1 MATVDPHEIN
11 TFQSMKN
18 EWWDEK
24 GPLKGLHELNPP
36 RLEFILAQ
44 MERPLIGLKIL
55 DLGCGGGIL
64 SEPLARLGT
73 HVTGI
78 DASEGAI
85 DAATAH
91 AKSMGLDIDYR
102 CMDAQD
108 LLKEG
113 HLFDVVVS
121 MEVIEHVA
129 DVSEFITLCTSLL
142 KPGGDLFLS
151 TLNKTCKSW
160 ALGIIVAENV
170 LKWAPKG
177 AHDWNKFISPQD
189 LAKYLRSND
198 CEPLATQGLTYSV
211 FKQSWQLSD
220 DVDIN
225 YVMYARKMTNL

>member
-1 MATVDPHEIN
+1 MATIDPNEIN
-11 TFQSMKN
+11 TFENMKN
-18 EWWDEK
+18 EWWDEN
-24 GPLKGLHELNPP
+24 GPLKGLHALNPP
-36 RLEFILAQ
+36 RLEFITRQ
-44 MERPLIGLKIL
+44 MGRPLSGLKIL

-64 SEPLARLGT
+64 SEPLARLGA
-73 HVTGI
+73 HMTGV

-85 DAATAH
+85 EAAQAH
-91 AKSMGLDIDYR
+91 AKVMGLEIDYR
-102 CMDAQD
+102 CMDAKD
-108 LLKEG
+108 LLAEG

-129 DVSEFITLCTSLL
+129 DVGEFISLCTSLV

-160 ALGIIVAENV
+160 ALGIVVAENI

-189 LAKYLRSND
+189 LAKHLRANA
-198 CEPLATQGLTYSV
+198 CEPLATQGLTYSI
-211 FKQSWQLSD
+211 FNQSWQLSD

-225 YVMYARKMTNL
+225 YVMHARRGS